1 MTDPSILHSPETQF
15 ASALAREQD
24 AHRGTS
30 KVLAAVRQSREDYA
44 AALRRANR
52 RNAELFDLLVRVGR
66 QGGEYHEACCGTG
79 RLIVCVE
86 DEMSAADLREMKEM
100 DPAEF
105 DEQFPD
111 DCEDPNC
118 FEGWFVNGGE

>member
-1 MTDPSILHSPETQF
+1 MTEPLLPQ
-15 ASALAREQD
+15 QP
-24 AHRGTS
+24 
-30 KVLAAVRQSREDYA
+30 Y
-44 AALRRANR
+44 RANP
-52 RNAELFDLLVRVGR
+52 NAARDRLESEVRDLRDQLKYQSDQKAMLRKRMNFLFDLLVKVGR